1 MNVKITPRKPG
12 ESGGIAC
19 LPLVRNV
26 PEPKNKDWKMVVCP
40 ICGAA
45 CWESDLARQ
54 VRDRGTMAACTF
66 CALKAGTDQN

>member
-12 ESGGIAC
+12 EHGGIAC
-19 LPLVRNV
+19 LPMARNV
-26 PEPKNKDWKMVVCP
+26 PEPKAKDWKMVVCP

-54 VRDRGTMAACTF
+54 AMKQGTAAACTM
-66 CALKAGTDQN
+66 CALKASIG